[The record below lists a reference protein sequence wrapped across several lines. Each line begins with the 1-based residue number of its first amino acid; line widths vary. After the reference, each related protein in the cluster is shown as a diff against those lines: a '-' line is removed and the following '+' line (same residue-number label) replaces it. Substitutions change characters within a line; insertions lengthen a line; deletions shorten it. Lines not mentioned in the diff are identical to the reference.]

1 MSFYR
6 YVRAKWIV
14 IDELIYIFLLLCGCS
29 AHVVRRLNKNAYKG
43 KATYRRV
50 SFPQREGVILLI
62 MKKVDESKKAELL
75 SESSLFLFLI

>member
-1 MSFYR
+1 M
-6 YVRAKWIV
+6 
-14 IDELIYIFLLLCGCS
+14 CGRLT
-29 AHVVRRLNKNAYKG
+29 HVVRRLNKNAYKG

-50 SFPQREGVILLI
+50 PFPQREGVILLI